1 MSEKRLAVVT
11 GASRGIGLAIAKT
24 LEHAGFGIIG
34 TATGPTGIE
43 SIENTLGANGG
54 LAAALPLDVAD
65 AASIET
71 FFAQLEERALQP
83 LVVINNAGI
92 TRDNLLLRMKDDEW
106 NAVITANLGSVF
118 TLCRRLVRPMLK
130 ARYGRIINVTSVVGT
145 AGSAGQSNY
154 AAAKAGI
161 VGFTKSLAKEV
172 ANRGITV
179 NAVAPGY
186 IDTDMTRA
194 LTEEQKAQTLERIPM
209 GRIGTPDEIAAAVAF
224 LTSDGASYIS
234 GETIHVNGGMYMA

>member
-1 MSEKRLAVVT
+1 MSDKHLAVVT
-11 GASRGIGLAIAKT
+11 GASRGIGLAIAKA
-24 LEHAGFGIIG
+24 LDHAGFGVIG
-34 TATGPTGIE
+34 TATGQTGIE
-43 SIENTLGANGG
+43 SIEKALGSDSG
-54 LAAALPLDVAD
+54 LIAALPLDVSD
-65 AASIET
+65 AASLDT
-71 FFAQLEERALQP
+71 FFTALNERALQP
-83 LVVINNAGI
+83 LVVVNNAGI

-118 TLCRRLVRPMLK
+118 ALCRRLVRPMLK
-130 ARYGRIINVTSVVGT
+130 ARFGRIINVTSVVGT

-172 ANRGITV
+172 ATRGITV
-179 NAVAPGY
+179 NAVAPGF

-194 LTEEQKAQTLERIPM
+194 LTEGQKAQTLDRIPM
-209 GRIGTPDEIAAAVAF
+209 GRIGTPDEIAAVVAF
-224 LTSDGASYIS
+224 LASDGASYIS